1 MLWGEMVRAATI
13 VIIIYFIK
21 LNKLTLQTLLFSWNL
36 YGSRATSVR
45 FPQKQPYQTLLELPP
60 FTKFGKA
67 CCYFVFYWEIISPI
81 SWAHQGGVPPLSPS
95 PRVGPRRSPPPKSW
109 PLFCGNSFLIPPPAG
124 RFTEIATVERWWDYT
139 PSPKL
144 LSEAILRL
152 LCAVIRAMIVYNIYQ
167 QKVRFICGP
176 TPINPLAK
184 QIHW

>member
-109 PLFCGNSFLIPPPAG
+109 PLFCGNSFLIPPPLVDSQRSPPLSAG
-124 RFTEIATVERWWDYT
+124 GIILHH
-139 PSPKL
+139 PSSSQKRSYGFFA
-144 LSEAILRL
+144 LSFGR
-152 LCAVIRAMIVYNIYQ
+152 
-167 QKVRFICGP
+167 
-176 TPINPLAK
+176 
-184 QIHW
+184 